1 MASRSR
7 TATPRIRTSER
18 ATFKRCRWRWWQAY
32 REGLKPRRT
41 KPALL
46 FGEWVHVA
54 LARWYCGP
62 GPKRG
67 PHPAETFKDIATA
80 QEQFFKT
87 QEATEEEAAKYE
99 DLYDLG
105 IVLLEEYINTYGR
118 DDSWHIISPEQT
130 FRFGIS
136 WPEVRDRPWVPHHWF
151 DRKLLALYI
160 GTFDLV
166 YLDLVN
172 ELIWLGEHKTA
183 RSIGTDHL
191 ALDEQAGSYV
201 SIAARSLAKQGLL
214 RKGQRIHGIMY
225 NFLRKGLPDPRP
237 RNEDGY
243 CLNKDGSISK
253 VQPKPLFLRHPVP
266 RTSAARRNQLIR
278 IQDDATVMEAVRRG
292 YEPVTKTPHWSCA
305 RFCEF
310 FDICRLH
317 EEGGNW
323 EDLRDVQFT
332 VEDPYADHRKS
343 ADDTPTFEFG

>member
-1 MASRSR
+1 MASG
-7 TATPRIRTSER
+7 TPHIRTSER
-18 ATFKRCRWRWWQAY
+18 GTFKRCRWRWWQAY
-32 REGLKPRRT
+32 REGLKPKRT

-46 FGEWVHVA
+46 FGEWVHVS

-62 GPKRG
+62 GAKRG
-67 PHPAETFKDIATA
+67 PHPAETFSKTATA
-80 QEQFFKT
+80 LEHFFKT
-87 QEATEEEAAKYE
+87 EEATEEEVAKYE

-105 IVLLEEYINTYGR
+105 IVLLDEYIKEYGR
-118 DDSWHIISPEQT
+118 DEHWHIISPEQT

-136 WPEVRDRPWVPHHWF
+136 WPEVTDRLWVPHDRF

-183 RSIGTDHL
+183 KSVSVDHL
-191 ALDEQAGSYV
+191 VLDEQAGSYV
-201 SIAARSLAKQGLL
+201 SIAARSLIKQGLM
-214 RKGQRIHGIMY
+214 KPGQRIHGINY

-237 RNEDGY
+237 RDEAGY
-243 CLNKDGSISK
+243 CLNKDGSRSK

-266 RTSAARRNQLIR
+266 RTSVARRNQLLR
-278 IQDDATVMEAVRRG
+278 IQDDAISMEAVRIG
-292 YEPVTKTPHWSCA
+292 HEPVTKTPHTSCA

-332 VEDPYADHRKS
+332 VEDPYADHRRKS
-343 ADDTPTFEFG
+343 TDDSPTFEFG